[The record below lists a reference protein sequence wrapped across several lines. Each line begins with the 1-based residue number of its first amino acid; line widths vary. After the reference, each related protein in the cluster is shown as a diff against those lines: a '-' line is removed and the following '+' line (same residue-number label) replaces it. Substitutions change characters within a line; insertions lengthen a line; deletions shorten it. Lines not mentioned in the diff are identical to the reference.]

1 MPISPSPVQR
11 RLLPVT
17 APLFLLIGIVFL
29 LLQPGPLLAQSAPP
43 TATPPPARTQ
53 AAPNPAS
60 DWQRIQRAGEII
72 VGVSVDYPPFEYYNA
87 DFDATG
93 FDIELMTLLARRLGL
108 AVTFK
113 DIPFEALPGALAQGQ
128 IDAAISAISVTP
140 EREAR
145 VDFTSIYY
153 AGKDALLA
161 RMDFELSDIATL
173 DDLPAN
179 TRIATLAG
187 SVYQQWVEE
196 ALATRGLPAD
206 RLFLY
211 TDFFS
216 AIRDLRTGRVDV
228 VLLDRRPAEE
238 FAGRFPLQIVGGG
251 IAPQHYAIALRKNS
265 SELRSRLT
273 GALEALR
280 SDGTLARLGA
290 KYLTGP
296 NQSPLDPGAFENPDL
311 VTPTSQPAVTPTATP
326 RPGRPLPTPAATA
339 TATRTPTCT
348 DGMSWVADL
357 TYDDLGMTAPPL
369 FQPGQGFTKSWRV
382 RNIGTCPWGP
392 GFSLRFVQGNLPG
405 AQMGGQP
412 LAITTAVPPGA
423 THDLHVPLI
432 APLATGT
439 YQGFWQMVNPAGQ
452 AFGQRI
458 WVGIRVQG
466 PPTPAPTATAPA
478 PGIEFAADRTSIRAG
493 EAVNIRWR
501 VTGASAV
508 FFNEAGQPWQSN
520 SVGPQ
525 GSRTLYPPRT
535 TVYQLRVHLPDNS
548 VILRE
553 LTVTVQP
560 AESAPQITRFTMAP
574 AGPILAGQ
582 CLDFSW
588 AVQGVV
594 SSLRIVR
601 NGSVAWDGA
610 PVQGSWRDCPAGAGA
625 VEYRLEATGPGGQS
639 RALQTV
645 TVLPP
650 SPTVAPPTATPPS
663 PPVFISSFVVA
674 PRQLQRGDCVGLTWA
689 VGGSLNRV
697 EIYRNG
703 TLIAVDATFNGY
715 GQDCPPTTG
724 AVTYRLDA
732 VSADGGQRDRRE
744 ETVQVNEPTP
754 PTATPAPQAPVIE
767 WFRASA
773 GEITVGDCVMLDWRY
788 SGRDLAAA
796 KLLRNGSP
804 IDNDVPPEGS
814 RQECAG
820 AIGTLVFELQVS
832 TEFGASTRQALTVYV
847 QPMRP
852 QPRTGGG

>member
-11 RLLPVT
+11 RLLPVI
-17 APLFLLIGIVFL
+17 ASVLLFIGIAFL
-29 LLQPGPLLAQSAPP
+29 LLWPVPLLAQNAPP
-43 TATPPPARTQ
+43 AATPPPARTQ
-53 AAPNPAS
+53 TPPDPAS
-60 DWQRIQRAGEII
+60 DWQRIQQAGEII

-87 DFDATG
+87 SFDVAG
-93 FDIELMTLLARRLGL
+93 FDIELM
-108 AVTFK
+108 
-113 DIPFEALPGALAQGQ
+113 I
-128 IDAAISAISVTP
+128 
-140 EREAR
+140 
-145 VDFTSIYY
+145 
-153 AGKDALLA
+153 LLA

-187 SVYQQWVEE
+187 SVYQPWVEE
-196 ALATRGLPAD
+196 ALAARGLPASQ
-206 RLFLY
+206 LFLY

-216 AIRDLRTGRVDV
+216 AIRDLRTGRVDI

-251 IAPQHYAIALRKNS
+251 IAPQHYAVALRKNS
-265 SELRSRLT
+265 TELRNRLT

-296 NQSPLDPGAFENPDL
+296 YQSPLDPAAFANPDL
-311 VTPTSQPAVTPTATP
+311 VTPTAQPAVTPTATP
-326 RPGRPLPTPAATA
+326 RPGRPLPTPTATA
-339 TATRTPTCT
+339 TATRTPTCS

-392 GFSLRFVQGNLPG
+392 GYSLRFVQGNLPG

-412 LAITTAVPPGA
+412 LAITVAVPPGA

-452 AFGQRI
+452 PFGQRI
-458 WVGIRVQG
+458 WVGIRVQA

-478 PGIEFAADRTSIRAG
+478 PGIEFAADRTAIRAG
-493 EAVNIRWR
+493 EAVTIRWQ

-553 LTVTVQP
+553 LSVTVQP
-560 AESAPQITRFTMAP
+560 AESAPQITRCTMAP

-582 CLDFSW
+582 CLDFGW

-601 NGSVAWDGA
+601 NGGVAWDGA
-610 PVQGSWRDCPAGAGA
+610 PVQGSWRDCPAAAGT

-639 RALQTV
+639 RSVQT
-645 TVLPP
+645 
-650 SPTVAPPTATPPS
+650 AAPPS
-663 PPVFISSFVVA
+663 PPAFISSFVVA
-674 PRQLQRGDCVGLTWA
+674 PRQLQRGECVGLTWA

-703 TLIAVDATFNGY
+703 ALIAVDATFNGY
-715 GQDCPPTTG
+715 GQDCPPTAG

-744 ETVQVNEPTP
+744 ETVQVREPAP

-773 GEITVGDCVMLDWRY
+773 GEITVGDCVMLDWRF

-804 IDNDVPPEGS
+804 IDSDVRPEGS
-814 RQECAG
+814 RQECATE
-820 AIGTLVFELQVS
+820 IGTMIFELQVAA
-832 TEFGASTRQALTVYV
+832 EFGASTRQVVTVFV